1 MTSNRL
7 LRIVAIL
14 AVPLAILLVV
24 LAVDVLR
31 VPANLE
37 NGDVQFEAAPRRQS
51 EPWSGIDYLRGW
63 PAMRMLGTGNDLEYR
78 QALARFL
85 RVEPGKVEI
94 YGPELENLRGRVQL
108 ELTRLSAEDG
118 NPERRSR
125 LLNLLGAMSLDRY
138 SYDQAEREAILRKAI
153 FTFRSAVDTDPENE
167 DAKTN
172 LELALRDAKAV
183 NLPGTDP
190 SGGAAEGTIS
200 GQGTSGS
207 GY

>member
-1 MTSNRL
+1 MTRSRL
-7 LRIVAIL
+7 LRVAAVV
-14 AVPLAILLVV
+14 AVPLAILLVA

-31 VPANLE
+31 HPGKLE
-37 NGDVQFEAAPRRQS
+37 SGDIRFEAAPRSAS
-51 EPWSGIDYLRGW
+51 EPWSGSDFIRGW
-63 PAMRMLGTGNDLEYR
+63 PAKRLLDTGDDLAYR

-94 YGPELENLRGRVQL
+94 YGPELENLRGSVQL
-108 ELTRLSAEDG
+108 ELTRLSAEDD
-118 NPERRSR
+118 NPARRSR

-138 SYDQAEREAILRKAI
+138 SYDQAERDAILRKAI
-153 FTFRSAVDTDPENE
+153 FTFRSAVDVDGEND

-200 GQGTSGS
+200 GQGSSGS